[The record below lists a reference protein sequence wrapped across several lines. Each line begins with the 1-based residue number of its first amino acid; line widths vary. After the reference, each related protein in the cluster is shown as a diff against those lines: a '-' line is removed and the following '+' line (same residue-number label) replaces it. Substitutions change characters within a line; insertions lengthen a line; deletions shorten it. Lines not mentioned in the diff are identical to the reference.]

1 MAIDMI
7 EQNELGALAPSRVG
21 NDRCFVDEQ
30 TLSYLGFTGEDDF
43 YNLFGSKKRKNSV
56 AQVEKDA
63 REKWEAYDMKTC
75 GGIQLLIDDT
85 QVEIE
90 TITKRMS
97 NEKGFDLPIQ
107 LKFAREA
114 QSRAKT
120 LQNQYDCINKLA
132 QEKVAAE
139 RKSLLDTLT
148 NVSDTTVEKAKGDL
162 KGIDMGT
169 GEKTVGGVNKNLL
182 IYGGVGLGA
191 LIVIALIFKK

>member
-1 MAIDMI
+1 MKNGLNII
-7 EQNELGALAPSRVG
+7 
-21 NDRCFVDEQ
+21 Q
-30 TLSYLGFTGEDDF
+30 TR
-43 YNLFGSKKRKNSV
+43 N
-56 AQVEKDA
+56 AQA
-63 REKWEAYDMKTC
+63 
-75 GGIQLLIDDT
+75 
-85 QVEIE
+85 
-90 TITKRMS
+90 
-97 NEKGFDLPIQ
+97 N
-107 LKFAREA
+107 
-114 QSRAKT
+114 AKM